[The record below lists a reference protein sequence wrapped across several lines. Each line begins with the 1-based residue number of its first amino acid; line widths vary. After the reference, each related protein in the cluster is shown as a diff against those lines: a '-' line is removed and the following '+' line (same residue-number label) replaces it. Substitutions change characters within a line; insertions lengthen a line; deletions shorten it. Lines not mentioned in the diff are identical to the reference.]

1 MTLTAGLRI
10 EEPRLRIAEPDAVTA
25 LRAVS
30 GQPVIAA
37 RARLRFGPG
46 RTCEPLARLLD
57 RAIVRAEAAG
67 LDPAS
72 LIVADGSAAAA
83 EDIVRVRRG
92 TYGAADWI
100 ASPTC
105 QVRIALRPA
114 GLHATAAAEPPAE
127 PEPAEPPQPPPE
139 PQPPAAPAAAAAPA
153 EPSAG
158 QAAVRAAL
166 SDVIDPDLGVNIVD
180 LGFVRAVAIEGRT
193 AVITMTLTSAACPL
207 THVMESQIRSGLA
220 ALDCVEDFRV
230 DWQWVPAWR
239 PADITDSGREQLSA
253 IGFSF

>member
-1 MTLTAGLRI
+1 MTRIAYLVTSAREMTLADGTSHPTGYFA
-10 EEPRLRIAEPDAVTA
+10 EEA
-25 LRAVS
+25 LT
-30 GQPVIAA
+30 PYE
-37 RARLRFGPG
+37 RF
-46 RTCEPLARLLD
+46 
-57 RAIVRAEAAG
+57 EAAG
-67 LDPAS
+67 FDVTVITP
-72 LIVADGSAAAA
+72 DGSAAAA

-105 QVRIALRPA
+105 QVRIVLRPA
-114 GLHATAAAEPPAE
+114 GLHATAAAEP
-127 PEPAEPPQPPPE
+127 EPAEPSP
-139 PQPPAAPAAAAAPA
+139 PPAAPAAAAAPA

-166 SDVIDPDLGVNIVD
+166 SGVIDPDLGVNIVD

-207 THVMESQIRSGLA
+207 THVMESQIRTGLA
-220 ALDCVEDFRV
+220 ALDCVEGFRV
-230 DWQWVPAWR
+230 DWQWIPAWR

>member
-1 MTLTAGLRI
+1 MCGSCCARPDCTRRPARTC
-10 EEPRLRIAEPDAVTA
+10 PRSPSHRNRPS
-25 LRAVS
+25 RPGRS
-30 GQPVIAA
+30 AA
-37 RARLRFGPG
+37 RR
-46 RTCEPLARLLD
+46 
-57 RAIVRAEAAG
+57 
-67 LDPAS
+67 
-72 LIVADGSAAAA
+72 
-83 EDIVRVRRG
+83 
-92 TYGAADWI
+92 
-100 ASPTC
+100 
-105 QVRIALRPA
+105 
-114 GLHATAAAEPPAE
+114 
-127 PEPAEPPQPPPE
+127 
-139 PQPPAAPAAAAAPA
+139 PAAAVPA

-207 THVMESQIRSGLA
+207 THVMESQIRTGLA

-230 DWQWVPAWR
+230 EWQWLPAWR